1 MSMHTTQE
9 WAQSARSNV
18 YQAQAV
24 HRKAM
29 DQHDRSTRVH
39 EEVMSDNLG
48 MQHGESGW
56 RHFSEYNELHSSLEQ
71 KVKTSQRLV
80 EKLQL
85 RAQSVENSVQ
95 HTKQTLMKLEDALV
109 AKEAP
114 LTLCAWRMEQ
124 RERRPLREQVR
135 DAAEVCLET
144 W

>member
-1 MSMHTTQE
+1 MKPYILYLVVSGNAE
-9 WAQSARSNV
+9 YVDPA
-18 YQAQAV
+18 
-24 HRKAM
+24 
-29 DQHDRSTRVH
+29 
-39 EEVMSDNLG
+39 LG
-48 MQHGESGW
+48 V
-56 RHFSEYNELHSSLEQ
+56 RYNELHSSLEQ

-109 AKEAP
+109 AKYAP